1 MKYLGVIAVF
11 LGIGLN
17 KYIINTYGEGSS
29 SVVITI
35 TLSIAFFIIG
45 WSIYKKY
52 YLGAIACLSFLI
64 PITIM
69 AIGLFIN
76 KLYLGIIGFVL
87 LLVLCPLAAKMIRK
101 YKDNT
106 YS

>member
-1 MKYLGVIAVF
+1 MKYLGIIAAL

-17 KYIINTYGEGSS
+17 KYIANKYGEGSS
-29 SVVITI
+29 LGMITI
-35 TLSIAFFIIG
+35 ILSFCFFVWG
-45 WSIYKKY
+45 WLIYKKY

-69 AIGLFIN
+69 AIGLFID
-76 KLYLGIIGFVL
+76 KIYLGLIGFVL
-87 LLVLCPLAAKMIRK
+87 LLVLCPLTAKMIRK
-101 YKDNT
+101 YNNNT